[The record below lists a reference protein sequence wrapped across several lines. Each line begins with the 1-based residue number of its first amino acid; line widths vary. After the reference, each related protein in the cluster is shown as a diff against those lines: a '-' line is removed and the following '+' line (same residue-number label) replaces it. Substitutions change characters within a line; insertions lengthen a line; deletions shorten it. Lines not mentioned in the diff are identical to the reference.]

1 MGGDEIG
8 FGRFRLNLGQRE
20 LLRAG
25 APVRLGARAMD
36 ILAVLASA
44 KGEVVSKDELLTR
57 VWPGLTVEENNLQVQ
72 ISALRKVLGEDGGGP
87 SHLVTVP
94 GRGYR
99 LVGFSDVAPSPQLPD
114 KPSIAVL
121 PFQNMSDDPKQDYFA
136 DGIVEDIITAL
147 CHIRWI
153 FVIAR
158 NSSFAYKGR
167 SVDVKQVA
175 RELGV
180 RYVLEGGVRKADRR
194 VRITAQLI
202 DAATGAHLWADH
214 FDGDLEHIFDLQD
227 QVTASVVGAI
237 SPKLEQAEI
246 ERTKHKPTESLDA
259 YDYFLRGL
267 ASAHRM
273 NRDATTEAQ
282 RLFARAI
289 ELDPDFASPHG
300 GAAFC
305 YVVRKMNGWMSNPAA
320 ADIAEAARLAW
331 RAAELGK
338 DDAVA
343 LSFGGL
349 ALGYVAG
356 DLEGAVAL
364 IDRSLALNPNL
375 ATAWYASGTVRAFRG
390 GEPDLAIEHLAR
402 AMRLSPLDPF
412 LFTMQG
418 VTAFAHFFAGR
429 YDEASAWAEKAFW
442 QRPNI
447 LATLR
452 ILAVSNAFA
461 GRLEEAQK
469 AVARALQ
476 LDPEMRISNLKGRI
490 GTFRRPEDYA
500 KYAEGLRMAGLPE

>member
-8 FGRFRLNLGQRE
+8 FGRFRLDLGRRE

-25 APVRLGARAMD
+25 APVRLGNRAMD
-36 ILAVLASA
+36 VLAILASA
-44 KGEVVSKDELLTR
+44 KGEIVSKDELLSR

-72 ISALRKVLGEDGGGP
+72 ISALRKALDEDCGGQ
-87 SHLVTVP
+87 SHLMTVP
-94 GRGYR
+94 SRGYR
-99 LVGFSDVAPSPQLPD
+99 LVGSDVAPSPALPD

-121 PFQNMSDDPKQDYFA
+121 RFHNLSDDPKQDYFA

-147 CHIRWI
+147 CQIRWL

-158 NSSFAYKGR
+158 NSSFAYKGHP
-167 SVDVKQVA
+167 VDVKRIA

-180 RYVLEGGVRKADRR
+180 RYVLEGGVRKAARR

-202 DAATGAHLWADH
+202 DASTSAHLWADH
-214 FDGDLEHIFDLQD
+214 FDGSLEHIFDLQD

-246 ERTKHKPTESLDA
+246 ERSSHKPTESLDA

-267 ASAHRM
+267 ASAHRVS
-273 NRDATTEAQ
+273 RDATIEAL
-282 RLFARAI
+282 RLFGRAI
-289 ELDPDFASPHG
+289 ELDPDYASPHG
-300 GAAFC
+300 AAAFC
-305 YVVRKMNGWMSNPAA
+305 YVVRKMNGWMSNPVAL
-320 ADIAEAARLAW
+320 DVAEARRLAA

-429 YDEASAWAEKAFW
+429 YDDAAAWAEKAYW
-442 QRPNI
+442 QRPNV

-452 ILAVSNAFA
+452 VSAVSNAYA
-461 GRLEEAQK
+461 GRIEEAQK
-469 AVARALQ
+469 AVARALE
-476 LDPEMRISNLKGRI
+476 LDPEMRISNIKDRVGA
-490 GTFRRPEDYA
+490 FRRPEDYA